1 MISVNDLRS
10 GNLVEFDG
18 ILFRVISYQHVKPG
32 KGGGFVRLKLKN
44 VELGTVTDKTM
55 DSWEKVPFPNVEE
68 KEMQFVYKQGDKF
81 VFMDTETYEQIELTE
96 EEVGEGAKW
105 LKEETTIQVL
115 FYKGKPVSVQLP
127 ITVNL
132 KIVSSEPGIKGDR
145 VSGANKPAT
154 LESGATIQV
163 PLFVN
168 EGDVIKVDT
177 RTGEYLERV

>member
-1 MISVNDLRS
+1 MISVNDLRP
-10 GNLVEFDG
+10 GNMVEFDG
-18 ILFRVISYQHVKPG
+18 ILFRVTSYQHVKPG

-55 DSWEKVPFPNVEE
+55 DSWEKVPIPNVEE
-68 KEMQFVYKQGDKF
+68 KEMQFLYKQGDKF
-81 VFMDTETYEQIELTE
+81 VFMDTDTYEQMELTDD
-96 EEVGEGAKW
+96 EVGEGAQW
-105 LKEETTIQVL
+105 LKEEMTIQVL
-115 FYKGKPVSVQLP
+115 FFKEKPVSVQLP

-145 VSGANKPAT
+145 VSGASKPAT

-177 RTGEYLERV
+177 RTGEYLERA